1 MQKVKKTNPKKQKAK
16 SKKQLHYG
24 LPFAICHLG
33 FTLCLLLF
41 SSCVKDTPT
50 EPTTTVT
57 SINSNNK
64 VYVINEGQFMHVPGN
79 ANVSLY
85 DATTG
90 TVIENFYSQQNNNA
104 VLGDVC
110 QSMTR
115 YNNNYYL
122 VVNNSHKI
130 EITSAYDL
138 KQTATITGFNSPR
151 YILPIT
157 YSKAY
162 VSDLYA
168 GTIQIVDLNTNT
180 ITGSIPSYSNTEEMA
195 LIYNKAFVT
204 CGSTNYCY
212 VINTITDVVTDSIT
226 IGKGASSIII
236 DKNSKVWVLSSGS
249 STASLVGKLV
259 RINPVTLQIELSL
272 AFTSADSPNQL
283 RINKTRD
290 TLYYLNKGIYQF
302 PIVNGAL
309 PASPLVNQGSKVYYG
324 LGVNP
329 VDYNI
334 YVSDAIDYVQ
344 KSMIEIY
351 SVNGNFKT
359 SFHAGY
365 ISNGFV
371 FE

>member
-1 MQKVKKTNPKKQKAK
+1 MKHNIQKYT
-16 SKKQLHYG
+16 SCF
-24 LPFAICHLG
+24 LPFA
-33 FTLCLLLF
+33 LCLLLF

-64 VYVINEGQFMHVPGN
+64 VYVINEGQFAHVPGN

-85 DATTG
+85 DATAG
-90 TVIENFYSQQNNNA
+90 TVIENFYSQQNSNA

-130 EITSAYDL
+130 EVTSAYDL

-157 YSKAY
+157 YNKAY

-168 GTIQIVDLNTNT
+168 STIQIVDLNTNA
-180 ITGSIPSYSNTEEMA
+180 ITGSIPSYSNTEEMT

-212 VINTITDVVTDSIT
+212 VINTITDVVTDSINV
-226 IGKGASSIII
+226 GKGASSIII
-236 DKNSKVWVLSSGS
+236 DKNSKVWVLSSGN
-249 STASLVGKLV
+249 STASQVGKLI
-259 RINPVTLQIELSL
+259 RIDPVTLQIELSL
-272 AFTSADSPNQL
+272 SFASADSPNQL
-283 RINKTRD
+283 CINKTRD
-290 TLYYLNKGIYQF
+290 TLYYLNKGICQF

>member
-1 MQKVKKTNPKKQKAK
+1 MKHNIQRYSTC
-16 SKKQLHYG
+16 L
-24 LPFAICHLG
+24 LPFA
-33 FTLCLLLF
+33 LCLLLF
-41 SSCVKDTPT
+41 SSCVKDTPPV
-50 EPTTTVT
+50 PTTTVS

-64 VYVINEGQFMHVPGN
+64 VYIINEGQFAHVPGN

-90 TVIENFYSQQNNNA
+90 TVIENFYSQQNSNA

-110 QSMTR
+110 QSMTK
-115 YNNNYYL
+115 YNNNYYI

-130 EITSAYDL
+130 EVASAYDL

-157 YSKAY
+157 YNKAY

-168 GTIQIVDLNTNT
+168 NAIHIIDLNTNT
-180 ITGSIPSYSNTEEMA
+180 ITGSIPSYSTTEEMV
-195 LIYNKAFVT
+195 LIYNKAFIT
-204 CGSTNYCY
+204 SPSSNYCY
-212 VINTITDVVTDSIT
+212 VINPITDVITDSINV
-226 IGKGASSIII
+226 GKGASSIII
-236 DKNSKVWVLSSGS
+236 DKNSKVWVLASGS
-249 STASLVGKLV
+249 STASQVGKLV

-272 AFTSADSPNQL
+272 TFTPADSPNQL
-283 RINKTRD
+283 CINKTRD
-290 TLYYLNKGIYQF
+290 TLYYLNKGICQF
-302 PIVNGAL
+302 PIVSGTL
-309 PASPLVNQGSKVYYG
+309 PAFPLVSQGSKIYYG
-324 LGVNP
+324 LGINP

-351 SVNGNFKT
+351 SVNGSFKT

-365 ISNGFV
+365 ISNGFM

>member
-1 MQKVKKTNPKKQKAK
+1 MKYNIQKYFTCFL
-16 SKKQLHYG
+16 S
-24 LPFAICHLG
+24 FA
-33 FTLCLLLF
+33 LCLLLF
-41 SSCVKDTPT
+41 SSCVKDTPP

-64 VYVINEGQFMHVPGN
+64 VYIINEGQFNLVPGN
-79 ANVSLY
+79 SNISLY

-90 TVIENFYSQQNNNA
+90 TVIENFYSQQNSNA
-104 VLGDVC
+104 ILGDVC
-110 QSMTR
+110 QSMTK
-115 YNNNYYL
+115 YNNNYYI

-130 EITSAYDL
+130 EVTSGYDL
-138 KQTATITGFNSPR
+138 KQTATISGFNSPR

-168 GTIQIVDLNTNT
+168 STIQIVDLNTNT
-180 ITGSIPSYSNTEEMA
+180 IIGSIPSYSNTEKMA

-204 CGSTNYCY
+204 CSSNNYCY
-212 VINTITDVVTDSIT
+212 VINTITDMVTDSINV
-226 IGKGASSIII
+226 GKGASSIIV
-236 DKNSKVWVLSSGS
+236 DKNSKVWVLASGS
-249 STASLVGKLV
+249 SSASQVGKLV
-259 RINPVTLQIELSL
+259 RINPVTLQIELNL
-272 AFTSADSPNQL
+272 AFTSADSPKQL
-283 RINKTRD
+283 CINKTHD
-290 TLYYLNKGIYQF
+290 TLYYLNKGICQF
-302 PIVNGAL
+302 PIINGAL
-309 PASPLVNQGSKVYYG
+309 PASPLVNQDSKIYYG

-329 VDYNI
+329 IDYNI

-351 SVNGNFKT
+351 SVNGSFKK

>member
-1 MQKVKKTNPKKQKAK
+1 MKHNIQKYITCF
-16 SKKQLHYG
+16 
-24 LPFAICHLG
+24 LPFA
-33 FTLCLLLF
+33 LCFLLF
-41 SSCVKDTPT
+41 TSCVKDTPPT
-50 EPTTTVT
+50 PTTTVT

-64 VYVINEGQFMHVPGN
+64 VYVINEGQFTHVPGN

-90 TVIENFYSQQNNNA
+90 TVIENFYSQQNSNA

-115 YNNNYYL
+115 YNNNYYI

-130 EITSAYDL
+130 EVTSAYDL

-157 YSKAY
+157 YNKAY
-162 VSDLYA
+162 VSDLFA
-168 GTIQIVDLNTNT
+168 STIQIVNLNTNT
-180 ITGSIPSYSNTEEMA
+180 ITGSITTYSTTEEMV
-195 LIYNKAFVT
+195 LIYNKAFIT
-204 CGSTNYCY
+204 SPSNNYCY
-212 VINTITDVVTDSIT
+212 VVNTITDLVTDSINV
-226 IGKGASSIII
+226 GKGASNITI
-236 DKNSKVWVLSSGS
+236 DKNSKIWVLASGS
-249 STASLVGKLV
+249 STASQVGKLV

-272 AFTSADSPNQL
+272 TFTSADSPNQL
-283 RINKTRD
+283 CINKTRD
-290 TLYYLNKGIYQF
+290 TLYYLNKGIFQF
-302 PIVNGAL
+302 PIISGAL
-309 PASPLVNQGSKVYYG
+309 PAFPLVNQGSKAYYG
-324 LGVNP
+324 LGINP

-334 YVSDAIDYVQ
+334 YVSDAIDYQQ
-344 KSMIEIY
+344 KSNIEIY
-351 SVNGNFKT
+351 LVNGSFKT